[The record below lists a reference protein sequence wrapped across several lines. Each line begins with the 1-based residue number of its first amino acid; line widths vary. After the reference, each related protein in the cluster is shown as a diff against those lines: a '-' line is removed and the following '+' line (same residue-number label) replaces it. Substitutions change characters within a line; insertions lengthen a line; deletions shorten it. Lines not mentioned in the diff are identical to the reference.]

1 MHLKTSKATAGI
13 KELKPGVVSKK
24 MKTLAGLQKGEG
36 HGTSLVFIQEDVL
49 QRDDN
54 LIVTLH

>member
-36 HGTSLVFIQEDVL
+36 HGT
-49 QRDDN
+49 
-54 LIVTLH
+54 